1 MSQKI
6 DGAALRSPL
15 GPILANPFLCFHEQI
30 WFNEC
35 PNEFKSVYYRGCVY
49 DILVWFRSPDHLEKF
64 KSYLEI
70 ILTLDSLVKKKIII
84 PCPF

>member
-6 DGAALRSPL
+6 DGAAMRSPL

-35 PNEFKSVYYRGCVY
+35 PNEFKSVHYRGCVY

-70 ILTLDSLVKKKIII
+70 ILTLDSLVRKKIII
-84 PCPF
+84 PFPF